1 MKLKLLLLFIIIPI
15 LFSCEVNTTSQAD
28 ITSTDLVGTWNLT
41 NFKIDNA
48 ILNILSPDPATI
60 TASGFG
66 KNYNASI
73 TFTEN
78 PNQVSVDG
86 NFDFEL
92 TYTNGQTYIE
102 NIYLDATLLN
112 NTFGSS
118 SSSWRI
124 DNNILSLIESR
135 EIINIEIIEYTGSKI
150 VVETKIN
157 QTITINNVTAEIA
170 GKAFITLER

>member
-15 LFSCEVNTTSQAD
+15 IFSCEVNTTSQAD

-60 TASGFG
+60 TAIGFG

-73 TFTEN
+73 TFAEN

-92 TYTNGQTYIE
+92 TYTNGQTYTE

-118 SSSWRI
+118 SSSWQI
-124 DNNILSLIESR
+124 DNNIVSLMESE

-150 VVETKIN
+150 VVETKID